1 MYHQT
6 SFQSGQSF
14 GAGQNRYQPAGFVQS
29 QYQGQLSR
37 SAASGPVT
45 AKFGYQA
52 GQQQSFG
59 QQSFAGQAGAF
70 QTSSFVSQQG
80 EQHPVYNAT
89 NARQQEGPVIQH
101 VGYQA
106 GAQQQNFQKP
116 FAQQNFAGQ
125 FGAASFGAQQQQW
138 QQHPVY
144 TATNARQQDGP
155 VIQHVGYQA
164 GAQQQQQNFQKPF
177 AQQSFAS
184 QAGAASFGAQQQQQ
198 QQQWQQHPVYRAT
211 NARQQDGP
219 VVQHTGYQAGAI
231 GQQNRF
237 SF

>member
-1 MYHQT
+1 MYHQS

-14 GAGQNRYQPAGFVQS
+14 GASQNRYQPAGFVQS

-70 QTSSFVSQQG
+70 QPSSFASQQG
-80 EQHPVYNAT
+80 EQHPVYRATNAYQQEGPVIQHTGGYQAGAQQNFQKPLAQQNFAFQAGAASFGAQQQTQQHPVYSATNARQQAGPVNQLIGWQAGAQQNVQQPIGQQQSFAAQTGASSFGTQQQWQQHPVYNAT
-89 NARQQEGPVIQH
+89 NARQQAGPVNQLT
-101 VGYQA
+101 GWQA
-106 GAQQQNFQKP
+106 GA
-116 FAQQNFAGQ
+116 
-125 FGAASFGAQQQQW
+125 S
-138 QQHPVY
+138 
-144 TATNARQQDGP
+144 
-155 VIQHVGYQA
+155 
-164 GAQQQQQNFQKPF
+164 
-177 AQQSFAS
+177 
-184 QAGAASFGAQQQQQ
+184 
-198 QQQWQQHPVYRAT
+198 
-211 NARQQDGP
+211 
-219 VVQHTGYQAGAI
+219 